1 MLHAIME
8 IIMKREAEF
17 YVNYDNYAECLL
29 CHHHCTLNTGQTG
42 KCRGKTYDGSM
53 LLASNY
59 GRIIT
64 VSDDPIEKKPLY
76 HYKPGSHII
85 SVAQSGCNLCC
96 PFCQNHDISQNEVH
110 SEFLSPEDMHNL
122 IINRGRNSI
131 AFTYTEPLM
140 FFEYILDFARSFRDT
155 DIVIISNGSINSKPM
170 RMLAPYIS
178 AANIDLK
185 SFNKNTYSDKLCG
198 NLDNVLSSIRI
209 LHENNVHLEI
219 THLLVPGFNDFENE
233 FRQLV
238 DFTAGLSSKI
248 PLHISRY
255 FPAYKFNATPTPLA
269 EIEKYVNIASEKL
282 EYVYAGNT
290 GKSADTLCKCGNL
303 LISRT
308 FYNIDIEG
316 IDSGKCTNCGK
327 PVDIVM

>member
-1 MLHAIME
+1 ML
-8 IIMKREAEF
+8 KREAEF
-17 YVNYDNYAECLL
+17 YIKKDDYAECLL
-29 CHHHCTLNTGQTG
+29 CHHHCELKSGKTGR
-42 KCRGKTYDGSM
+42 CFGKTYNGDR
-53 LLASNY
+53 LIASNY

-76 HYKPGSHII
+76 HYKPGSNII

-96 PFCQNHDISQNEVH
+96 PFCQNHDISQHEVH
-110 SEFLSPEDMHNL
+110 AVFLSPEDLYHL
-122 IINRGRNSI
+122 IKNKDRDSI

-140 FFEYILDFARSFRDT
+140 FFEYILDFARSFSDT
-155 DIVIISNGSINSKPM
+155 DIVIVSNGSINSKPM

-209 LHENNVHLEI
+209 MHENNVHLEI
-219 THLLVPGFNDFENE
+219 THLLVPGLNDSESE
-233 FRQLV
+233 FRGMV
-238 DFTAGLSSKI
+238 DFIAKLNTSI

-255 FPAYKFNATPTPLA
+255 FPAYKFNVNPTSLA
-269 EIEKYVNIASEKL
+269 EIERYINIASEKL

-290 GKSADTLCKCGNL
+290 GKSADTLCQCGSIL
-303 LISRT
+303 VKRT
-308 FYNIDIEG
+308 FYNTDIIG
-316 IDSGKCTNCGK
+316 IDSGKCTHCGR
-327 PVDIVM
+327 PVDIIL